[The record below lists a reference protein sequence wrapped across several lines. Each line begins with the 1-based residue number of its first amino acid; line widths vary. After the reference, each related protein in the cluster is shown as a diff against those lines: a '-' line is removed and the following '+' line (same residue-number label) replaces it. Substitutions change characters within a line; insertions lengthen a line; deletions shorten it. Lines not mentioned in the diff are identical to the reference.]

1 MINVFNRTPK
11 PNAKLQQLSAVEI
24 DAAVMR
30 VEAVARLMDNACL
43 VPGTNIRMGLDSVIG
58 LVPVIG
64 DFVSALI
71 SSYVIWE
78 AKNLGVS
85 RFTLARMSTNV
96 AIDTVIGAIPIL
108 GDAFDVAFRSNL
120 KNLALLKRHLEKH
133 GHTVA
138 ELGVPPRGP
147 DDHRPMRDGNG
158 PVIEGTAT
166 RID

>member
-1 MINVFNRTPK
+1 
-11 PNAKLQQLSAVEI
+11 
-24 DAAVMR
+24 
-30 VEAVARLMDNACL
+30 
-43 VPGTNIRMGLDSVIG
+43 
-58 LVPVIG
+58 
-64 DFVSALI
+64 
-71 SSYVIWE
+71 
-78 AKNLGVS
+78 
-85 RFTLARMSTNV
+85 MSTNV